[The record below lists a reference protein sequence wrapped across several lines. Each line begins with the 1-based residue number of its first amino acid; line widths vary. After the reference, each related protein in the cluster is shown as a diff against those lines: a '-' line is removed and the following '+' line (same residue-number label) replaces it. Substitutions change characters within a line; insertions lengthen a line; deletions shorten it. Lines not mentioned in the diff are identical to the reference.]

1 MSQLGL
7 GMAHDDA
14 PTGRAARRGGSGRG
28 PLLVALAAL
37 VVVALGVF
45 FGVRSLSGGTPE
57 DFTGDGSGSGTV
69 SVVVAK
75 GDSLRTI
82 GRTLTDAGVVAGVD
96 TFVNAAESAPRAQ
109 SIAPGTYQLHVG
121 MSSDSAV
128 ALLLDPASRQVLKV
142 AVPEGWRLEKTVAAA
157 AKGTGIP
164 ADQLTEA
171 LSRAG
176 SLGLPAYAE
185 GNPEGFLFPAT
196 YEFQPGVTSDAVVTA
211 MLKRFGQA
219 ATDADLEASAK
230 ALGRTPLEVLTV
242 ASILEIEGT
251 PEDYDKVARVIYN
264 RLKAGM
270 RLQLDSTVN
279 YALGTTDLHLTAEQL
294 KVDSPYNTY
303 RNKGLPPGPINSP
316 GDAAIQAALAPASGT
331 WLYFVTT
338 DPATQTTEFATTYA
352 DFLKL
357 KRKFQANA
365 G

>member
-14 PTGRAARRGGSGRG
+14 PTGRAARPGGAGRG
-28 PLLVALAAL
+28 PLLVAVAAL

-45 FGVRSLSGGTPE
+45 FGVRSLSGGTA
-57 DFTGDGSGSGTV
+57 DDYSGDGTGSV
-69 SVVVAK
+69 SIVVAK
-75 GDSLRTI
+75 GDTLRAI
-82 GRTLTDAGVVAGVD
+82 GRTLTDAGVVASADV
-96 TFVNAAESAPRAQ
+96 FVNVAESDSRAQ
-109 SIAPGTYQLHVG
+109 SIAPGTYRLHAG
-121 MSSDSAV
+121 MSADAAV
-128 ALLLDPASRQVLKV
+128 TMLLDPSSRQVLKL

-157 AKGTGIP
+157 VKATGIP
-164 ADQLTEA
+164 EDQLKES

-185 GNPEGFLFPAT
+185 GDPEGFLFPAT
-196 YEFQPGVTSDAVVTA
+196 YEFQPGVTPDAVVTA

-219 ATDADLEASAK
+219 ATDADLAASAK
-230 ALGRTPLEVLTV
+230 ALGRSPLEVLTV
-242 ASILEIEGT
+242 ASILEIEGS
-251 PEDYDKVARVIYN
+251 PDDYDKVARVLYN

-270 RLQLDSTVN
+270 PLQLDSTVN
-279 YALGTTDLHLTAEQL
+279 YALGTANLHLTADQL
-294 KVDSPYNTY
+294 KTDSPYNTY

-316 GDAAIQAALAPASGT
+316 GDAAIQAALAPATGT

-357 KRKFQANA
+357 KKKFQANA